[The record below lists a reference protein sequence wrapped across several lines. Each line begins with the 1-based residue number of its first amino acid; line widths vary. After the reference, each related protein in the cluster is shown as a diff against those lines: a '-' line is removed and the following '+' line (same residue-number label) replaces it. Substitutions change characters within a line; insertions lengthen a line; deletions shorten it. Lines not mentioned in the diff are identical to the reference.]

1 MKNPSEHIVRD
12 LSHTFEMTNDVILTI
27 ARRKNL
33 YPSDNEASLSK
44 RARKIFLAL
53 ARNDMTVFLKGNI
66 SRNSDR
72 KGGMT

>member
-33 YPSDNEASLSK
+33 YPSGSEYLYQSE
-44 RARKIFLAL
+44 
-53 ARNDMTVFLKGNI
+53 
-66 SRNSDR
+66 
-72 KGGMT
+72 

>member
-33 YPSDNEASLSK
+33 YPSDSEASLSK
-44 RARKIFLAL
+44 RARKIFLASL
-53 ARNDMTVFLKGNI
+53 
-66 SRNSDR
+66 
-72 KGGMT
+72 GMT

>member
-33 YPSDNEASLSK
+33 YPSDSEASLSK

-53 ARNDMTVFLKGNI
+53 ARNDIGKRETQKRLQYPPIFA
-66 SRNSDR
+66 
-72 KGGMT
+72 